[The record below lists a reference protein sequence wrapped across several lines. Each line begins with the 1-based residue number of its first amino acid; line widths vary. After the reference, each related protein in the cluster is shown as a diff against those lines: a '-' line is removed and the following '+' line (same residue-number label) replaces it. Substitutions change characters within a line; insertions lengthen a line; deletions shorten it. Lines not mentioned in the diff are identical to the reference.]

1 MAKLWQLKCLSSG
14 EELNEPQLLPENWGS
29 VFGLA
34 NLEDKL
40 GDLAW
45 IGPDHVDTGWFHVGD
60 EPPPP
65 EPASREDLIR
75 QEVWDRLRESDWRI
89 LPDEPITSG
98 KRAEWVEYRR
108 ELRRIH
114 KTKDFPLNFEMPK
127 APYDLI

>member
-1 MAKLWQLKCLSSG
+1 MAKLWQLKCLNSG
-14 EELNEPQLLPENWGS
+14 EELNEPQLLPENWGP

-45 IGPDHVDTGWFHVGD
+45 IGPEHEGTGWFYVGD

-75 QEVWDRLRESDWRI
+75 QEAWDRLRECDYRV
-89 LPDEPITSG
+89 LPDEPITAG
-98 KRAEWVEYRR
+98 KRAEWIEHRR
-108 ELRRIH
+108 ELRRVH
-114 KTKDFPLNFEMPK
+114 ASTAFPDNFKLPNPPE
-127 APYDLI
+127 

>member
-1 MAKLWQLKCLSSG
+1 MEPLT
-14 EELNEPQLLPENWGS
+14 EPQTLPENWGP

-45 IGPDHVDTGWFHVGD
+45 IGPDHVNTGWFHVGD
-60 EPPPP
+60 EPPLP

-75 QEVWDRLRESDWRI
+75 QEAWDRLRECDWRM
-89 LPDEPITSG
+89 LPDEPIMAGQRT
-98 KRAEWVEYRR
+98 EWIEYRR

-114 KTKDFPLNFEMPK
+114 QTKHFPFGFELPT
-127 APYDLI
+127 PPE

>member
-1 MAKLWQLKCLSSG
+1 MKRLSSG
-14 EELNEPQLLPENWGS
+14 EKLNEPQPLPENWGP

-45 IGPDHVDTGWFHVGD
+45 IGPDHVDTGWFHIGD

-75 QEVWDRLRESDWRI
+75 QEAWDRLRECDYRV
-89 LPDEPITSG
+89 LPDEPIPAG
-98 KRAEWVEYRR
+98 KRAEWVEHRR

-114 KTKDFPLNFEMPK
+114 QTKNFPLGFEIPK
-127 APYDLI
+127 APNDLI

>member
-1 MAKLWQLKCLSSG
+1 MAKLWQLKRLSSG
-14 EELNEPQLLPENWGS
+14 ESLSEPQKLPENWGP

-34 NLEDKL
+34 NFEDKL

-45 IGPDHVDTGWFHVGD
+45 LGPDHVDTGWFHVGD

-75 QEVWDRLRESDWRI
+75 QEAWDRLRESDWRM
-89 LPDEPITSG
+89 LPDEPIAAGS
-98 KRAEWVEYRR
+98 RAAWVEHRR

-114 KTKDFPLNFEMPK
+114 QTKHFPFGFELPT
-127 APYDLI
+127 PPE

>member
-1 MAKLWQLKCLSSG
+1 MAKLWQLKRLSSG
-14 EELNEPQLLPENWGS
+14 EKLNEPQPLPENWGP

-75 QEVWDRLRESDWRI
+75 QEAWDRLRECDYRV
-89 LPDEPITSG
+89 LPDEPILAG
-98 KRAEWVEYRR
+98 KRAEWVEHRR

-114 KTKDFPLNFEMPK
+114 QTKNFPLGFEIPK
-127 APYDLI
+127 APNDLI